1 MNPHAS
7 PPDSARADAF
17 ALLVVPLL
25 GQLTAFAK
33 RRLTSPQDAE
43 DAVQDACVRAWQGFE
58 SLRDESRAAA
68 WLFRILRSVMADE
81 YGKQERRRELVS
93 ISRLDDVYEGLLVSQ
108 DDPYANTA
116 SRVTLDHIENA
127 LRRIPEDFAI
137 AVELHDVNG
146 LRYAEVAEVMGVP
159 IGTVMSRLSR
169 GRQLIAALLSGTV
182 GLDAMDTDSRSAR
195 AGQHAPPRIPLRR
208 SGERDA

>member
-1 MNPHAS
+1 MMQDATPA
-7 PPDSARADAF
+7 DEARADAF

-33 RRLTSPQDAE
+33 RRMTSPQDAE
-43 DAVQDACVRAWQGFE
+43 DVVQDACVRAWQGF
-58 SLRDESRAAA
+58 STLRDTARAAP

-81 YGKQERRRELVS
+81 YGKQQRRRELVS
-93 ISRLDDVYEGLLVSQ
+93 ISRLEDVYEGLLVSE
-108 DDPYANTA
+108 DDPYANA
-116 SRVTLDHIENA
+116 VSRMTLDHIEDA
-127 LRRIPEDFAI
+127 LRRIPEDFAV

-169 GRQLIAALLSGTV
+169 GRQLLAGLLSGTV
-182 GLDAMDTDSRSAR
+182 GLDAGTTGTRSAR
-195 AGQHAPPRIPLRR
+195 PSQQSPQGTPVRR
-208 SGERDA
+208 SEHDDG